1 MLASG
6 SPRRREL
13 LHGLNLAFRLRP
25 GDIDES
31 PLAGEAPA
39 ACVRRLALAKAA
51 AAVGAAAEVVLAA
64 DTLVVLDGRMLGKPR
79 DAADARRMLALIAGR
94 EHTVLTGVALL
105 EAPDGRQAATVE
117 ESRVR
122 MAPMTPAELDWYV
135 ATGEPMDKAGA
146 YAVQGKGALFVEA
159 VHGNYT
165 NVVGLPLPATYRLFA
180 SLGYDLR
187 SFSAA
192 G

>member
-1 MLASG
+1 
-6 SPRRREL
+6 
-13 LHGLNLAFRLRP
+13 LNLAFQLRP
-25 GDIDES
+25 GDVDES

-51 AAVGAAAEVVLAA
+51 AAAGAAAEVVLAA

-122 MAPMTPAELDWYV
+122 MASMTPAELDWYV